1 MINIFVCFEED
12 VLFDI
17 TVTLITII
25 VS

>member
-12 VLFDI
+12 VLFDT